1 MEEFKMKTK
10 AMQMAQ
16 NFIENEKEYQ
26 MGYISAEKANAK
38 TKNMSQTFEK
48 SIEEGVKLL
57 LSCDEDLIKS
67 FKDALKSEEY
77 AKLKE
82 DIYNTI
88 SGGGK
93 VYFSGCGS
101 SGRLCMRVEAS
112 FRAAMKKI
120 NPEYENSVEAIMTGG
135 EFALIRAVESFEDY
149 IVLGK
154 RQVQKLG
161 INEKDML
168 VGVTAT
174 GETTSILGTA
184 AGALEA
190 NAKVCMVVCSDPYVL
205 IDKMERAKIVYTNPA
220 TSVLLLESGKMALTG
235 STRMQASS
243 IEQIVLCAAVDEVI
257 KKIAGDDSETD
268 YGKAF
273 EKLIESMKSD
283 GYIKCMAE
291 EIAFEEDARRKNRFV
306 TYFANEYILDVLTD
320 TTERAPTFNSPK
332 FRPNKRH
339 DMPLSWEFAKN
350 PEYGTK
356 DAWFACFGR
365 EPRCIDWDMEEYI
378 SCGIELSKKPEI
390 DLDALYQYEIGNE
403 HDPEREGEGNVAIW
417 IGFDKSEKFDTCAA
431 NYGMKHIMIS
441 EKAAA
446 SLVVTKTYMD
456 IFEHI
461 AMKITMNTV
470 STAVMARIGRI
481 WGNYMIY
488 LDISNKKLVDR
499 AARIIA
505 ELTTLP
511 YDKALC
517 ELFYSQLYMEKEGI
531 VGSAVQFT
539 LERLKKEN

>member
-1 MEEFKMKTK
+1 MKNK

-26 MGYISAEKANAK
+26 MGYISAEKANDK

-57 LSCDEDLIKS
+57 VSCDEDLIKS

-82 DIYNTI
+82 DIYTVVTN
-88 SGGGK
+88 GGK

-120 NPEYENSVEAIMTGG
+120 KPEYENRVEAIMTGG

-149 IVLGK
+149 IQLGK
-154 RQVQKLG
+154 RQVEKLD

-190 NAKVCMVVCSDPYVL
+190 GAKVYMVVCSDPYVL
-205 IDKMERAKIVYTNPA
+205 VDKMERAKIVYTNQN
-220 TSVLLLESGKMALTG
+220 TKVLLLKSGKMALTG

-257 KKIAGDDSETD
+257 KKIAGDKEDCD
-268 YGKAF
+268 YAAAF
-273 EKLIESMKSD
+273 EELICSMKSEQ
-283 GYIKCMAE
+283 YIKCMAD
-291 EIAFEEDARRKNRFV
+291 EISFEEEARRKNSLI
-306 TYFANEYILDVLTD
+306 TYFANEYVLDVLTD

-332 FRPNKRH
+332 FRPNKRS
-339 DMPLSWEFAKN
+339 DMPISWEFVKN
-350 PEYGTK
+350 PEYCTV
-356 DAWFACFGR
+356 DAWHSCFGR
-365 EPRCIDWDMEEYI
+365 EPRCIDWEMEEYKN
-378 SCGIELSKKPEI
+378 CGIVLSKKPEI
-390 DLDALYQYEIGNE
+390 DINALYQYEIGWE
-403 HDPEREGEGNVAIW
+403 KDEEREGGENVAIW
-417 IGFDKSEKFDTCAA
+417 IGFDESDKFAPCAE
-431 NYGMKHIMIS
+431 NYGTQHIMIS
-441 EKAAA
+441 EKAKN
-446 SLVVTKTYMD
+446 SLKIAKTYMNM
-456 IFEHI
+456 FEHI
-461 AMKITMNTV
+461 AMKMTLNTV

-499 AARIIA
+499 AARIIS
-505 ELTTLP
+505 ELATIP

-531 VGSAVQFT
+531 VGSPVQFT
-539 LERLKKEN
+539 LERLKEN

>member
-1 MEEFKMKTK
+1 MKTK
-10 AMQMAQ
+10 AMKMAQ

-26 MGYISAEKANAK
+26 MGYISAEGANPL
-38 TKNMSQTFEK
+38 TQNMSQTFDE

-67 FKDALKSEEY
+67 FKDALKGEAY
-77 AKLKE
+77 TKLKE

-88 SGGGK
+88 TGGGK

-112 FRAAMKKI
+112 FRAAIKKI
-120 NPEYENSVEAIMTGG
+120 KPEYENSVESIMTGG

-190 NAKVCMVVCSDPYVL
+190 GAKVCMVVCSDPYVL

-257 KKIAGDDSETD
+257 KRIANDKSETD
-268 YGKAF
+268 YGTAF
-273 EKLIESMKSD
+273 EKLIESMKSEQ
-283 GYIKCMAE
+283 YIKCMAE
-291 EIAFEEDARRKNRFV
+291 EIAFEEDARRNERFV
-306 TYFANEYILDVLTD
+306 TYFANDYVLDVLTD

-332 FRPNKRH
+332 FRPNKRA
-339 DMPLSWEFAKN
+339 DMPLSWEFVKN
-350 PEYGTK
+350 PEYSTI
-356 DAWFACFGR
+356 DAWYNCFGR
-365 EPRCIDWDMEEYI
+365 EPRCINWELEEYKN
-378 SCGIELSKKPEI
+378 CGIELSKKPEI

-403 HDPEREGEGNVAIW
+403 SDTEREGEGNVAIW
-417 IGFDKSEKFDTCAA
+417 IGFDKSEKFDACVS
-431 NYGMKHIMIS
+431 NYGIKHIMIPDD
-441 EKAAA
+441 AVN
-446 SLVVTKTYMD
+446 SLEFTKTYMD

-481 WGNYMIY
+481 WGNFMIY

-499 AARIIA
+499 AARIIS
-505 ELTTLP
+505 ELTALP

-517 ELFYSQLYMEKEGI
+517 ELFYSQLYMGKEGI
-531 VGSAVQFT
+531 VGSPVQFT
-539 LERLKKEN
+539 LERLKEN